1 MMTEMALTVRG
12 LCKAYPRFRLEDVSL
27 NIPRGTVVGLIG
39 ENGAGKSTLISAA
52 LGLVKRDAG
61 AVSVLG
67 KETLDAKTLGQ
78 VGVVFD
84 GNNFPDVLS
93 PAKLGRVLSRIYP
106 SWDEPGYAALL
117 ERLGVPPDQKLSEMS
132 KGTRTKLSIVTA
144 LSHGSRLLVLDE
156 PTSGLDPVVRDD
168 ILDLLWDFVQDEQ
181 NAVLISSHI
190 TSDLEKVAD
199 YIVFLNQGRV
209 VFEKPKD
216 ELRYQYGVLRCGQAQ
231 FGRLD
236 PSEILACRKEPCQID
251 VLVADKEA
259 ARRRH
264 PDMVVDDA
272 AIDDI
277 LLLYVKGERMK

>member
-1 MMTEMALTVRG
+1 M
-12 LCKAYPRFRLEDVSL
+12 
-27 NIPRGTVVGLIG
+27 
-39 ENGAGKSTLISAA
+39 
-52 LGLVKRDAG
+52 
-61 AVSVLG
+61 G
-67 KETLDAKTLGQ
+67 KETLDAETLGQ

-93 PAKLGRVLSRIYP
+93 PAKLGRVLKRIYP

-216 ELRYQYGVLRCGQAQ
+216 ELRYRWGMLRCGAER
-231 FGRLD
+231 FRTLD
-236 PSEILACRKEPCQID
+236 PADIVAWRQQDYEYEA
-251 VLVADKEA
+251 LVYDREA
-259 ARRRH
+259 AH
-264 PDMVVDDA
+264 KKYPDA
-272 AIDDI
+272 LIDPATIDEI
-277 LLLYVKGERMK
+277 MLMHIRGEKP

>member
-1 MMTEMALTVRG
+1 MTEMALTVRG
-12 LCKAYPRFRLEDVSL
+12 LCKAYPCFRLEDVSL
-27 NIPRGTVVGLIG
+27 NVPRGTVVGLIG

-216 ELRYQYGVLRCGQAQ
+216 ELRYHYGILRCGAAQ
-231 FGRLD
+231 FEAIDKG
-236 PSEILACRKEPCQID
+236 EVLAWRRQDYQWE
-251 VLVADKEA
+251 VLVADRA
-259 ARRRH
+259 AAQRKY
-264 PDMVVDDA
+264 PKAVVDPA
-272 AIDDI
+272 TIDEI
-277 LLLYVKGERMK
+277 MLLYVKGERP

>member
-1 MMTEMALTVRG
+1 MTEMALTVRG

-27 NIPRGTVVGLIG
+27 NVPRGTVVGLIG

-67 KETLDAKTLGQ
+67 KETLDAETLGQ

-93 PAKLGRVLSRIYP
+93 PAKLGRVFRRIYP

-216 ELRYQYGVLRCGQAQ
+216 ELRYQYGVLRCGEAQ
-231 FGRLD
+231 FKRLD
-236 PSEILACRKEPCQID
+236 SSEILVYRKEPCQID

-272 AIDDI
+272 TIDDI